1 MSSTYLS
8 LNFQLV
14 FSTKDRIKY
23 LSKEFQPEV
32 HANLGGI
39 TKAMNA
45 VPIQVGGVEDHVHML
60 IGYKATHSVAN
71 LAQEIK
77 KVSSVWIKTQIPEF
91 SWQVGYAAI
100 SVSPDGIPDL
110 INYIQTQEEHH
121 KTMTFEE
128 ERIML
133 LNLANIEYDPK
144 YMD

>member
-23 LSKEFQPEV
+23 LSKDFLPDV
-32 HANLGGI
+32 HAYLGGI
-39 TKAMNA
+39 TRAMNA
-45 VPIQVGGVEDHVHML
+45 VPIQVGGVEDHIHML

-77 KVSSVWIKTQIPEF
+77 KVSSVWIKTQIPDF
-91 SWQVGYAAI
+91 SWQTGYAAI
-100 SVSPDGIPDL
+100 SVSPDGIPDV
-110 INYIQTQEEHH
+110 IKYIQTQEEHH
-121 KTMTFEE
+121 RTMTFEE

-133 LNLANIEYDPK
+133 LNLANIEFDPK

>member
-1 MSSTYLS
+1 
-8 LNFQLV
+8 
-14 FSTKDRIKY
+14 
-23 LSKEFQPEV
+23 
-32 HANLGGI
+32 
-39 TKAMNA
+39 MNA